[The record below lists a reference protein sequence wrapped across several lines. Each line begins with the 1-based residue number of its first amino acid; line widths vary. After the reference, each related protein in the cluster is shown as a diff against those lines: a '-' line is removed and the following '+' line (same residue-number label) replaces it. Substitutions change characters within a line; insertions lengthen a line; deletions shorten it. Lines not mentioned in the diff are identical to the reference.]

1 MSRLYLLLTPL
12 LFLTGCCTNQCT
24 QPPIVCQRCRP
35 NTALIPLVN
44 NSNCAVQW
52 DISHEIT
59 NEVVDSM
66 LDRSTLNI
74 TPLAHYRG
82 AIDQIA
88 GADLF
93 GKDLSF
99 ANHFASNDFLVLM
112 ELVKHDTV
120 PYNKEHFP
128 HITSRRSSECHSV
141 LELGVRLRVLD
152 LRSEEPRIV
161 LQEFVECDQLITK
174 RAAQIDY
181 SLLDCESKSYHDTP
195 LALAHQVLAQEIA
208 EKVEY
213 ATLSH
218 W

>member
-1 MSRLYLLLTPL
+1 
-12 LFLTGCCTNQCT
+12 
-24 QPPIVCQRCRP
+24 
-35 NTALIPLVN
+35 
-44 NSNCAVQW
+44 VQW